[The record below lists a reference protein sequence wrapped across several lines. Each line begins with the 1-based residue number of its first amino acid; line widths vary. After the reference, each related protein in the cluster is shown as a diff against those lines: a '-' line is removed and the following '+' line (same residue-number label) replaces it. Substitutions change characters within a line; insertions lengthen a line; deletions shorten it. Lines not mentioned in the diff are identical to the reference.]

1 MLSKG
6 EKLVTCY
13 KITQPLLG
21 GDHLL
26 TFEGGGWE
34 RVISKNYI
42 SCRQI
47 RKHLANENSYTRKM
61 SFMAYNAGKKS
72 YTILR
77 QEQNLS
83 LEVWEKTNSF
93 TENQITYSPSPS
105 SHPLN
110 SQMVG
115 PLGIDKEPLKKRVR
129 FGE

>member
-1 MLSKG
+1 
-6 EKLVTCY
+6 
-13 KITQPLLG
+13 
-21 GDHLL
+21 
-26 TFEGGGWE
+26 
-34 RVISKNYI
+34 
-42 SCRQI
+42 
-47 RKHLANENSYTRKM
+47 M

-115 PLGIDKEPLKKRVR
+115 PLGIDKEPLKKRVP
-129 FGE
+129 FGECTHTWI